1 MHPSKVDPY
10 SVSFGQNESK
20 VLTALEDVR
29 QLAILRPGSVG
40 SFRNSR
46 ISHGTTTEIALEIKV
61 STGAQ

>member
-29 QLAILRPGSVG
+29 QLAIL
-40 SFRNSR
+40 
-46 ISHGTTTEIALEIKV
+46 
-61 STGAQ
+61 

>member
-20 VLTALEDVR
+20 VLTVLEDVR
-29 QLAILRPGSVG
+29 QLAILRPGPVG

-46 ISHGTTTEIALEIKV
+46 ICHGTTTEIALEIKV

>member
-20 VLTALEDVR
+20 VLTALEDVH
-29 QLAILRPGSVG
+29 QLAILRPGPVG